1 MIEKIKNQSEYKEAL
16 ELIYKETREDLL
28 KLKKEGVIPE
38 WNDDS
43 KESKEWPIDVEKMP
57 FRIDSSTREETK
69 IFMMEKG
76 RKIDVLIKINPEWD
90 ICEYIGFPK
99 KYDSKWKEIVEEFPY
114 AGEQLFTYKAAVRE
128 AAKAGKEIVLD
139 AKKIEKLIKNCPGTT
154 IEEKYASFLK
164 EYNINFSGMW
174 NTLNNE
180 IEDVDEMWYLR
191 LADGKGMSFW
201 KTKYSQNNVFQNFW
215 FPIRCMLAETDE

>member
-114 AGEQLFTYKAAVRE
+114 AGEQLKCDIWDSQMVRGCHF
-128 AAKAGKEIVLD
+128 GKLNIV
-139 AKKIEKLIKNCPGTT
+139 KITFFRIFDSLFVVCLQKQMN
-154 IEEKYASFLK
+154 
-164 EYNINFSGMW
+164 NIFYS
-174 NTLNNE
+174 LN
-180 IEDVDEMWYLR
+180 V
-191 LADGKGMSFW
+191 
-201 KTKYSQNNVFQNFW
+201 
-215 FPIRCMLAETDE
+215 